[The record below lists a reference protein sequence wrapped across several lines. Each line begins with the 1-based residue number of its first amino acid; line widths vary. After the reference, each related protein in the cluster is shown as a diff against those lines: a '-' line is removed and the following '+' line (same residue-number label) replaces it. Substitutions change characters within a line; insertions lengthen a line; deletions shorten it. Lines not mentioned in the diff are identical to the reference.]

1 MRTRFELTILAAA
14 GVEKCQLKC
23 KLGFGH
29 VKRKTRN
36 VKGKLGTPH
45 LLVCLIPAALASRN
59 FPVRRLL
66 ESSFSHFFNAVLEL
80 PFPPD
85 CRTLTLD

>member
-29 VKRKTRN
+29 VKRETRN

-45 LLVCLIPAALASRN
+45 LLVCLIPWRRWLAET
-59 FPVRRLL
+59 FQC
-66 ESSFSHFFNAVLEL
+66 EGCSSL
-80 PFPPD
+80 PFH
-85 CRTLTLD
+85 TFSMQSWNFLSHQMAQL